1 MTERKL
7 PHWNLTTIFP
17 SLETA
22 PFQES
27 LAALEREITK
37 LEAVF
42 DAGEIMLRATPP
54 ALDATTVERFETALT
69 QLNEVSTHF
78 NLLWVYLLGFISTDS
93 RNTTAQQRLS
103 ELQQQQMRLQKLQTR
118 FTAWIGSLDVD
129 GLLARSDLARE
140 HSFALRKARVSAE
153 HLMSPTEEALAT
165 ELNVTGGQAWAK
177 LYNNVSSQITAEI
190 ELDGE
195 QQTLP
200 MSALRNLAHDKRREV
215 RQRAYEVELATWEQ
229 HAMPIAAALNSI
241 KGQTNTLLERRGWE
255 SPLAVALHNNNI
267 DRATLETML
276 TTAESYFPT
285 FERYL
290 QAKARLLG
298 VERLAWCD
306 LFAPVG
312 ESQRTWDFETARA
325 FILENFRA
333 FSDRLGDMA
342 ERAFRDH
349 WIDAEPRDGKRG
361 GAFCAWV
368 RADESRI
375 LANFQPAYSGMGTL
389 AHELGHA
396 YHNLARA
403 NRTYIQRQTPMTL
416 AETASNFCEIMM
428 RDAALSSAP
437 PAEELAII
445 EASLQ
450 DACQVV
456 VDITSRYLFEKA
468 VFERRRARELAVEE
482 LNAIMLESQRAA
494 YGAGLDGDQLHPY
507 MWAAK
512 PHYYGSIFYNF
523 PYMFGLL
530 FSLGLYARYQETP
543 EAFLAEYDDLL
554 SATGMADA
562 ATLTAR
568 YDIDLHD
575 PAFWRS
581 SLDLIVADVDRF
593 VALVDEQT

>member
-1 MTERKL
+1 MTEMKL

-78 NLLWVYLLGFISTDS
+78 NLLRVYLLGFISTDS

-195 QQTLP
+195 RQTLP
-200 MSALRNLAHDKRREV
+200 MSALRNLAHDVRREV

-241 KGQTNTLLERRGWE
+241 KGQTNTLLERRGW
-255 SPLAVALHNNNI
+255 
-267 DRATLETML
+267 D
-276 TTAESYFPT
+276 
-285 FERYL
+285 
-290 QAKARLLG
+290 
-298 VERLAWCD
+298 
-306 LFAPVG
+306 
-312 ESQRTWDFETARA
+312 
-325 FILENFRA
+325 
-333 FSDRLGDMA
+333 
-342 ERAFRDH
+342 
-349 WIDAEPRDGKRG
+349 
-361 GAFCAWV
+361 V
-368 RADESRI
+368 RARGRRSTTTT
-375 LANFQPAYSGMGTL
+375 S
-389 AHELGHA
+389 
-396 YHNLARA
+396 
-403 NRTYIQRQTPMTL
+403 
-416 AETASNFCEIMM
+416 TAP
-428 RDAALSSAP
+428 RW
-437 PAEELAII
+437 
-445 EASLQ
+445 
-450 DACQVV
+450 
-456 VDITSRYLFEKA
+456 
-468 VFERRRARELAVEE
+468 RRC
-482 LNAIMLESQRAA
+482 
-494 YGAGLDGDQLHPY
+494 
-507 MWAAK
+507 
-512 PHYYGSIFYNF
+512 
-523 PYMFGLL
+523 
-530 FSLGLYARYQETP
+530 
-543 EAFLAEYDDLL
+543 
-554 SATGMADA
+554 
-562 ATLTAR
+562 
-568 YDIDLHD
+568 
-575 PAFWRS
+575 
-581 SLDLIVADVDRF
+581 
-593 VALVDEQT
+593 